1 MVASIIAL
9 IVIAYGGVVSRIHGG
24 GIIAIRKVWTNLLWA
39 LPFGISTFLIY
50 HVFFSLTLSVICGII
65 CTLLT
70 MVLKGTGHGQYFT
83 LGHGVA
89 RGGSL
94 VSDYDADDKP
104 ETLDPIVELMYGK
117 ETPENK
123 TSRDFVGLT
132 VVGAAAVL
140 PMVLFLLPINLFLAI
155 VLFIGGAAK
164 SFAYLVGWTLFDR
177 NEFPSP
183 TNVGEVLTGIFA
195 FLGLA
200 NALYYYM

>member
-1 MVASIIAL
+1 MVNSLIAL
-9 IVIAYGGVVSRIHGG
+9 SVITYGGIVSRIHGG
-24 GIIAIRKVWTNLLWA
+24 GIFPTRKVWTNLLWA

-50 HVFFSLTLSVICGII
+50 DVFFGLTTSLICGII
-65 CTLLT
+65 CTLMT
-70 MVLKGTGHGQYFT
+70 MVLKGTGHGQYFN
-83 LGHGVA
+83 LGQ
-89 RGGSL
+89 
-94 VSDYDADDKP
+94 YDADDKP
-104 ETLDPIVELMYGK
+104 EALDPIVELMYGK

-140 PMVLFLLPINLFLAI
+140 PTVLFLLPINLFLAI
-155 VLFIGGAAK
+155 VLFVGGAAK
-164 SFAYLVGWTLFDR
+164 SFAYLVGWTLF
-177 NEFPSP
+177 NPNKFPSP

>member
-9 IVIAYGGVVSRIHGG
+9 IVIAYGGIVSRIHGG

-39 LPFGISTFLIY
+39 LPFGISTLLIY
-50 HVFFSLTLSVICGII
+50 DVYFSLTTSIICGIM
-65 CTLLT
+65 CTLIT
-70 MVLKGTGHGQYFT
+70 MALKGTGHGQYFT
-83 LGHGVA
+83 LGNYT
-89 RGGSL
+89 
-94 VSDYDADDKP
+94 VSNDKP
-104 ETLDPIVELMYGK
+104 EALDPIVELVYGE
-117 ETPENK
+117 ETLTNK
-123 TSRDFVGLT
+123 ASRDFMGLA

-155 VLFIGGAAK
+155 VLFMGGAAK
-164 SFAYLVGWTLFDR
+164 AFAYLVGWTLFDR

>member
-83 LGHGVA
+83 LGH
-89 RGGSL
+89 
-94 VSDYDADDKP
+94 YDADDKP
-104 ETLDPIVELMYGK
+104 ETLDPIVDLVYGK
-117 ETPENK
+117 ETPTNK
-123 TSRDFVGLT
+123 ASRDFVGLA

-155 VLFIGGAAK
+155 VLFAGGAAK
-164 SFAYLVGWTLFDR
+164 ALAYSVGWTLF
-177 NEFPSP
+177 NQNKFPSP